1 MRKSITNTWGRSVLN
16 GYLLRIT
23 EEDGLI
29 TKTYIKGMLDA
40 LDVAYMINEHPNGF
54 VDIRV
59 DCDDTLYAI
68 IMAKID
74 KFYLEG

>member
-16 GYLLRIT
+16 GYLLNVGT
-23 EEDGLI
+23 EDGQI
-29 TKTYIKGMLDA
+29 TKAYIKGMLDA
-40 LDVAYMINEHPNGF
+40 LDVAYAINECHSNY

-59 DCDDTLYAI
+59 DCDDTRYAI